1 MRLSAILELKYKE
14 NLNLCK
20 YTYPNMLRV
29 MNITLLRQF
38 WSSLESIHP
47 KLLVSLDDRQ
57 LDRCLIDCFRSKYS
71 INSQQVETLSE
82 YIQSKRLLIRDLAQ
96 TQAHT

>member
-1 MRLSAILELKYKE
+1 
-14 NLNLCK
+14 
-20 YTYPNMLRV
+20 MLRV
-29 MNITLLRQF
+29 MNVTLLRQF

-57 LDRCLIDCFRSKYS
+57 LDRCLIDRFQAKYS
-71 INSQQVETLSE
+71 IDSGQVETLNE

-96 TQAHT
+96 TQGNS

>member
-1 MRLSAILELKYKE
+1 
-14 NLNLCK
+14 
-20 YTYPNMLRV
+20 MLRV

-57 LDRCLIDCFRSKYS
+57 LDRCLLDRFQAKYS
-71 INSQQVETLSE
+71 IDSGQVETLNE

-96 TQAHT
+96 TQGNS

>member
-1 MRLSAILELKYKE
+1 
-14 NLNLCK
+14 
-20 YTYPNMLRV
+20 
-29 MNITLLRQF
+29 MNVTLLRQF

-57 LDRCLIDCFRSKYS
+57 LDRCLLDRFQAKYS
-71 INSQQVETLSE
+71 IDSGQVETLNE

-96 TQAHT
+96 TQGNS